1 MDRAVVY
8 LIAVPILASMPAV
21 GLAQI
26 EEIVI
31 TTRKRAE
38 NLQDV
43 PISVDA
49 FTSQQ
54 IRRQGI
60 ANIGDVAKFSPSV
73 TFDTGYNPTD
83 TRVNIRGLSATRG
96 RSNVAFLI
104 DGIDVTTENVI
115 AAGSGVLA
123 SRRLLNDVERI
134 EVVKGT
140 QSALFGRAAFSG
152 AISYITKEPGDNF
165 EADLR
170 LDAGEDGYLEMGGA
184 AGGPIWG
191 DQLGVRLNGLYWT
204 DDGSYENSVSGE
216 SVGGGEG
223 WGASLTAVYTPTDK
237 LKFKTRFEYS
247 DDKFDQQPIVRLD
260 HDTPLP
266 YPEDAYLVGL
276 TGGTSRDQVNSD
288 EGNVA
293 SGQGASTESTAIL
306 TLRDHGL
313 YCGDVLDDPTLTA
326 DQREERQRVLMQMF
340 PDYPRVDANF
350 VADNYT
356 PDPGVAQ
363 PAIPLSLRQIDD
375 GTGNLVQPLVPGWC
389 NARSF
394 GNADGKQVT
403 HSENPLTGNEYDG
416 TEAETWRAS
425 LLTTWDEDFGTF
437 SLNMGFTDARSLLDQ
452 DQDYQ
457 ASGRPDIF
465 LTGQGAKSD
474 TETDQTSVELRFASN
489 WENSPFQLTV
499 GGLYWD
505 EERRV
510 NDQNFITSCLDTG
523 RLADNIVTNVTG
535 LCDGNDGGPGPTLDS
550 WQAYR
555 QQLEPYPGSNWAAD
569 TEHTSIY
576 AMFEFEV
583 AEDWKLT
590 LEDRYVDEDFNL
602 SKPNQ
607 SSCTNLAFGIG
618 AGAIA
623 HVGSWLDE
631 ARNPGFDARCTSQ
644 QFDFSTGPIFF
655 RDLPQDTQALYLDAV
670 IPEPGDTQ
678 QDLLDK
684 LLAKHGGVLMPGD
697 PLIAQPGD
705 PLFNVNCQP
714 LAVDANCAPWGNIM
728 GSTNSQYHVPKVT
741 MEWMPT
747 DDVMLYGFWA
757 RGQKPGG
764 INQISA
770 GGSATTIEQERFDP
784 EVMDTYELGWKTTWE
799 AGGFLLFNG
808 AVFFMDYTDKQV
820 GTQILVPDGQG
831 GFRSS
836 PRVINASSAEVWGL
850 ELETTWQPD
859 FLEGLA
865 LSGSYTYLD
874 TQYTNFVD
882 ETTTFYRAAQVGNCP
897 VVWKDGNANT
907 IATGVTDPNLDD
919 NLYPVADRTYDVT
932 TGDLNPIFAPKCAL
946 DLSGHALERS
956 PKHAFVGNASLT
968 RPFLSTDYDWFTQ
981 LNAIYQDER
990 FQNADNFLRYEDF
1003 WLFDFQLGLSSDK
1016 LDVLLYVDNVFDD
1029 DTLKSGGDGPD
1040 FGAGIRDR
1048 GFSAGLVQLNSFG
1061 ALPDPRQLGVRLNYR
1076 FQ

>member
-1 MDRAVVY
+1 M
-8 LIAVPILASMPAV
+8 
-21 GLAQI
+21 
-26 EEIVI
+26 
-31 TTRKRAE
+31 
-38 NLQDV
+38 N
-43 PISVDA
+43 
-49 FTSQQ
+49 
-54 IRRQGI
+54 
-60 ANIGDVAKFSPSV
+60 
-73 TFDTGYNPTD
+73 
-83 TRVNIRGLSATRG
+83 
-96 RSNVAFLI
+96 
-104 DGIDVTTENVI
+104 
-115 AAGSGVLA
+115 GV
-123 SRRLLNDVERI
+123 
-134 EVVKGT
+134 
-140 QSALFGRAAFSG
+140 
-152 AISYITKEPGDNF
+152 
-165 EADLR
+165 
-170 LDAGEDGYLEMGGA
+170 
-184 AGGPIWG
+184 
-191 DQLGVRLNGLYWT
+191 YWT
-204 DDGSYENSVSGE
+204 DDGSYQNSVSGE
-216 SVGGGEG
+216 NVGGGEG

-237 LKFKTRFEYS
+237 LKFKTRVEYS
-247 DDKFDQQPIVRLD
+247 DDKFDPQPIVRLT

-276 TGGTSRDQVNSD
+276 TGGTSRDRVNSD

-326 DQREERQRVLMQMF
+326 DQREERQRALMQMF
-340 PDYPRVDANF
+340 PDYPRVDPNF

-394 GNADGKQVT
+394 GDADGKQVT
-403 HSENPLTGNEYDG
+403 HSENPLTGTEYEG

-437 SLNMGFTDARSLLDQ
+437 SLNMGFTDAYSSIDQ

-465 LTGQGAKSD
+465 LSGQGAKSGPKP
-474 TETDQTSVELRFASN
+474 SRPASN
-489 WENSPFQLTV
+489 CVSRRTGKTHRSNSQSAGFTGTRSGGSTTRTSSPAAWTPV
-499 GGLYWD
+499 GWRTISSRTSRACVTATMAD
-505 EERRV
+505 PARRW
-510 NDQNFITSCLDTG
+510 TAGRPTG
-523 RLADNIVTNVTG
+523 NSSSRTRVRTG
-535 LCDGNDGGPGPTLDS
+535 
-550 WQAYR
+550 Q
-555 QQLEPYPGSNWAAD
+555 AD

-583 AEDWKLT
+583 AENWKLT

-607 SSCTNLAFGIG
+607 SSCTNLAFSIG

-623 HVGSWLDE
+623 HVGPWLDE
-631 ARNPGFDARCTSQ
+631 ALNPGFDARCTSQ

-655 RDLPQDTQALYLDAV
+655 RDLPQNTQALYLDAV
-670 IPEPGDTQ
+670 IAEPGDTQ

-684 LLAKHGGVLMPGD
+684 LLAKHGGVRSMPGD

-714 LAVDANCAPWGNIM
+714 LAVDANCAPWGNII
-728 GSTNSQYHVPKVT
+728 GSTNSKYHVPKVT

-808 AVFFMDYTDKQV
+808 AVFFLDYTDKQV

-850 ELETTWQPD
+850 ELETTWQPE
-859 FLEGLA
+859 FMEGLV

-874 TQYTNFVD
+874 TQYTDFVD

-897 VVWKDGNANT
+897 VVWKDRNANT

-956 PKHAFVGNASLT
+956 PKNAFVGNVSLT

-990 FQNADNFLRYEDF
+990 FQNADNFLRYEDY
-1003 WLFDFQLGLSSDK
+1003 WLFDFQLGLSSDN

-1029 DTLKSGGDGPD
+1029 DTLKSGGEGPD

-1048 GFSAGLVQLNSFG
+1048 GFPAGLVQLHSFG
-1061 ALPDPRQLGVRLNYR
+1061 ALPDPRQVGVRLNYR